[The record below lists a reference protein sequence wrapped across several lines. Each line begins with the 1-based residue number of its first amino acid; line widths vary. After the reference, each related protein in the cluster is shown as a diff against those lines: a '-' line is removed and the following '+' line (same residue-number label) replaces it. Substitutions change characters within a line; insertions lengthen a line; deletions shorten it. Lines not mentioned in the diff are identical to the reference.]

1 MEEREGETELLDYFI
16 LRSDQSPPEAMGNH
30 SALVP
35 GERGMQRHICNF
47 YFWWAFLQDNFT
59 IFPMAKPFTVIQK
72 QRVFQRASMDPTCF
86 CVLGGRKK
94 SAVYHTKNYFIK
106 MEVAQ

>member
-35 GERGMQRHICNF
+35 GERGMKRHICNF